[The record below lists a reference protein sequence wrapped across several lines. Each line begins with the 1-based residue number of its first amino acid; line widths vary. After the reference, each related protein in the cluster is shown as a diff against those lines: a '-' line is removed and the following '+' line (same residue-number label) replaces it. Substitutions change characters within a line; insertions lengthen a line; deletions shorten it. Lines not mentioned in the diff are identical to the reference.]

1 MFSAALGGIPIQGTR
16 THVLRNNTY
25 IISLSNDYHR
35 SIKVSKAQQSI
46 RDRQRIS
53 KSFESNATRDLVQYY
68 MDEIDN
74 VSSKYENIG
83 LTNISPIL
91 HKGTMY
97 STSELYMYVTLLIAI
112 YLKVLQTFVHLRMTN
127 IRSHEIDNEI
137 DNEIKYCYD
146 RLEGLLRSV
155 DYSVAPNV
163 LSTAAALN
171 CMSIRSQIDEAV
183 DAYGADVPL
192 TMQCTHNITTL
203 VLLFAHAKHYS
214 RDLPSYPASDKDVIN
229 KVVDSLYDFRIG
241 DTPRSMFAVR
251 HYIDTLE
258 QQRKDDK
265 WHYDKFAGAALE
277 LALDNNSQDAVNLY
291 HHTQAGGSVA
301 FLPYAL
307 VRQSSTDSL
316 TSMEEFFS
324 GIIPADIVNPRPANT
339 PSQTHT
345 PYFQPSIPPRDSV
358 DYPPQ
363 PIPIDPQD
371 LHDYQIPLYDNI
383 VNPPPAN
390 IVNPPPANIVNPP
403 PANIVNPFSETELY
417 DRYGNNEGHF
427 DGMYAYM

>member
-16 THVLRNNTY
+16 THVLRNNTS
-25 IISLSNDYHR
+25 IIGLSKDYHR
-35 SIKVSKAQQSI
+35 SIKRYNAQQSI

-53 KSFESNATRDLVQYY
+53 KNFESNATHALVEYY
-68 MDEIDN
+68 LDEIDN
-74 VSSKYENIG
+74 VSSKYGNIG

-91 HKGTMY
+91 HKGKMY

-127 IRSHEIDNEI
+127 IKSHEIDNEI
-137 DNEIKYCYD
+137 KHCYD

-171 CMSIRSQIDEAV
+171 CMSIKSQIDEAV

-192 TMQCTHNITTL
+192 TMQCTHNIKTL
-203 VLLFAHAKHYS
+203 VLLFAHAKYYS

-241 DTPRSMFAVR
+241 DTPRSMIAVR
-251 HYIDTLE
+251 HHIDILE
-258 QQRKDDK
+258 QKRKDDK

-277 LALDNNSQDAVNLY
+277 LALDNGSEDAVNVY
-291 HHTQAGGSVA
+291 HHTQEGGSA
-301 FLPYAL
+301 AILPYPLLA
-307 VRQSSTDSL
+307 RMSSTDSL
-316 TSMEEFFS
+316 TSMEEFFR
-324 GIIPADIVNPRPANT
+324 GIIPADIVNPRPAN
-339 PSQTHT
+339 T

-363 PIPIDPQD
+363 PIPIDQQD
-371 LHDYQIPLYDNI
+371 LHYYQMPLYDNI

-390 IVNPPPANIVNPP
+390 
-403 PANIVNPFSETELY
+403 ELY
-417 DRYGNNEGHF
+417 NRYGSGGHF
-427 DGMYAYM
+427 DGMYANM